1 MEDNSNKVQIP
12 VEKSNQEF
20 SQTEYPPRTSLFNS
34 LRSITRLMIGSV
46 GLGIDEFQRHLS
58 SWDEEY
64 QYSQIQNEPS
74 NYLPSTIENKDK
86 ITVIPY
92 EEIES
97 DQPSNDLRFTL
108 IGLLFEAQDKFNSRL
123 QTVSRAGSLINNIT
137 APIVRPLTRSWLI
150 PPLRRRYDALVERG
164 EDELNRWT
172 TLGRS
177 EYIRSRA
184 MTQTAVESTYQETI
198 DTLANDPEIQ
208 ELIQTQGIG
217 LAGEVVDELR
227 ERSVSA
233 DNFLDGFVRAILRRT
248 PRSELPPPPED
259 VQKSAINVR
268 VRKPMSETDL

>member
-1 MEDNSNKVQIP
+1 MEDNSKKVLIP

-58 SWDEEY
+58 SWDKEY
-64 QYSQIQNEPS
+64 QYSQLQNDSNNYNPS
-74 NYLPSTIENKDK
+74 SIENNELV
-86 ITVIPY
+86 TVIPY

-97 DQPSNDLRFTL
+97 AQPSNDFRFTI
-108 IGLLFEAQDKFNSRL
+108 IGLLFETQDKLHSRL
-123 QTVSRAGSLINNIT
+123 QTVSRAGRLINEVT
-137 APIVRPLTRSWLI
+137 TPIVRPFTRSWLI
-150 PPLRRRYDALVERG
+150 PPLRRRYNALVERG

-172 TLGRS
+172 SLGRS
-177 EYIRSRA
+177 EYIRSRVMA
-184 MTQTAVESTYQETI
+184 QTAVESTYQETI

-233 DNFLDGFVRAILRRT
+233 DNFLDGFVRALLRRT
-248 PRSELPPPPED
+248 PRKELPPPPED
-259 VQKSAINVR
+259 VQKSAIYD
-268 VRKPMSETDL
+268 RKPMSEPDK

>member
-1 MEDNSNKVQIP
+1 MEDNSSKALIP
-12 VEKSNQEF
+12 VEKSHQEL
-20 SQTEYPPRTSLFNS
+20 SQAKYHPRTSFFGG
-34 LRSITRLMIGSV
+34 LRSLTRLMIGGV

-58 SWDEEY
+58 NWDEEY
-64 QYSQIQNEPS
+64 QYSQIQNESS
-74 NYLPSTIENKDK
+74 NYHPSSIENKDK
-86 ITVIPY
+86 VTVIPY

-97 DQPSNDLRFTL
+97 DQPSNDFRFTI
-108 IGLLFEAQDKFNSRL
+108 IGLLFETQDKLQSRL
-123 QTVSRAGSLINNIT
+123 QTVSRAGRLINDIT
-137 APIVRPLTRSWLI
+137 APIVRPFTRSWLI
-150 PPLRRRYDALVERG
+150 PPLRRRYNALVERG

-172 TLGRS
+172 SLGRS

-184 MTQTAVESTYQETI
+184 MAQTAVESTYQETI

-217 LAGEVVDELR
+217 LAGEVVDEFR

-259 VQKSAINVR
+259 VQKSAVHVR
-268 VRKPMSETDL
+268 HPMSETDK

>member
-1 MEDNSNKVQIP
+1 MEDNSKKALIP
-12 VEKSNQEF
+12 VEKSNREF

-34 LRSITRLMIGSV
+34 FRSITRLMIGSM

-58 SWDEEY
+58 SWDEDY

-74 NYLPSTIENKDK
+74 NYHPSTIENKDK
-86 ITVIPY
+86 ISVIPY

-97 DQPSNDLRFTL
+97 DQPSNDFRFTL
-108 IGLLFEAQDKFNSRL
+108 IGLLFETQDKFNSRL
-123 QTVSRAGSLINNIT
+123 QTVSRAGRLINDVT
-137 APIVRPLTRSWLI
+137 TPIVRPFTRSWLI

-184 MTQTAVESTYQETI
+184 MAQTAVESTYQETV
-198 DTLANDPEIQ
+198 DTLSNDPEIRD
-208 ELIQTQGIG
+208 LIQTHGVG

-233 DNFLDGFVRAILRRT
+233 DNFLDGFVRALFRRT
-248 PRSELPPPPED
+248 PRAELPPPPEE
-259 VQKSAINVR
+259 VQKSAVQVR
-268 VRKPMSETDL
+268 QPMSETDK

>member
-1 MEDNSNKVQIP
+1 MEDNSNKALIP
-12 VEKSNQEF
+12 VETSNQEL
-20 SQTEYPPRTSLFNS
+20 SQTEYPPRTSLFSS

-64 QYSQIQNEPS
+64 QYSQLQNESNNYNPS
-74 NYLPSTIENKDK
+74 SIENDE
-86 ITVIPY
+86 IVTVIPY

-97 DQPSNDLRFTL
+97 DQPSNDFRFTL
-108 IGLLFEAQDKFNSRL
+108 IGLLFETQNKLHSRL
-123 QTVSRAGSLINNIT
+123 QTVSRAGRLINDVT
-137 APIVRPLTRSWLI
+137 TPIVRPFTRSWLI
-150 PPLRRRYDALVERG
+150 PPLRRRYNALVERG

-172 TLGRS
+172 SLGQS

-184 MTQTAVESTYQETI
+184 MAQTAVESTYQETV

-233 DNFLDGFVRAILRRT
+233 DNFLDGFVRALLRRT
-248 PRSELPPPPED
+248 PRAELPPPPED
-259 VQKSAINVR
+259 VQESAEHVR
-268 VRKPMSETDL
+268 HHMSETDK

>member
-1 MEDNSNKVQIP
+1 MEDNSSKALIP
-12 VEKSNQEF
+12 VEKSHQEL
-20 SQTEYPPRTSLFNS
+20 SQAKNRPRTSLFGS

-64 QYSQIQNEPS
+64 QYSKLQNDSNNYNPS
-74 NYLPSTIENKDK
+74 SIEKK
-86 ITVIPY
+86 ELVTVIPY

-97 DQPSNDLRFTL
+97 DQPSNDFRFTI
-108 IGLLFEAQDKFNSRL
+108 IGLLFETQDKLHSRL
-123 QTVSRAGSLINNIT
+123 QTVSRAGRLINDVT
-137 APIVRPLTRSWLI
+137 APIVRPFTRSWLI
-150 PPLRRRYDALVERG
+150 PPLRRRYNALVERG
-164 EDELNRWT
+164 EDEFNRWT
-172 TLGRS
+172 SLGRS

-184 MTQTAVESTYQETI
+184 MAQTAVESTYQETI

-233 DNFLDGFVRAILRRT
+233 DNFLDGFVRALLRRT
-248 PRSELPPPPED
+248 PRAELPPPPEE
-259 VQKSAINVR
+259 VQKSAVHVR
-268 VRKPMSETDL
+268 QPMSETDK

>member
-1 MEDNSNKVQIP
+1 MEDNLSKALIP
-12 VEKSNQEF
+12 VEKPHQEL
-20 SQTEYPPRTSLFNS
+20 SQAKNRPRTSLFGS
-34 LRSITRLMIGSV
+34 LRSLTRLMIGSV

-64 QYSQIQNEPS
+64 QYSQIQNDSS
-74 NYLPSTIENKDK
+74 NYHPSSIENNEN

-92 EEIES
+92 EEIENEE
-97 DQPSNDLRFTL
+97 PSNDFRFTL
-108 IGLLFEAQDKFNSRL
+108 IGLLFETQDKLHSRL
-123 QTVSRAGSLINNIT
+123 QTVSRVGRLINDIT
-137 APIVRPLTRSWLI
+137 TPIVKPFTRSWLI
-150 PPLRRRYDALVERG
+150 PPLRRRYNALVERG

-172 TLGRS
+172 SLGRS

-184 MTQTAVESTYQETI
+184 MAQTAIESTYQETI

-233 DNFLDGFVRAILRRT
+233 DNFLDGFVRALLRRT
-248 PRSELPPPPED
+248 PRAELPPPPED
-259 VQKSAINVR
+259 VQKSAIYVR
-268 VRKPMSETDL
+268 NPISETDK

>member
-1 MEDNSNKVQIP
+1 MEDNSSKAIIP
-12 VEKSNQEF
+12 VKKNHQEL
-20 SQTEYPPRTSLFNS
+20 SQAKYRPRTSLFGS
-34 LRSITRLMIGSV
+34 LRSLTRLMIGSV

-64 QYSQIQNEPS
+64 RYSQIQNEPS
-74 NYLPSTIENKDK
+74 NYHPSTIENKDK

-97 DQPSNDLRFTL
+97 DQPSNDFRFTL
-108 IGLLFEAQDKFNSRL
+108 IGLLFETQDKLQSRL
-123 QTVSRAGSLINNIT
+123 QTVSRAGRLINDIT

-172 TLGRS
+172 SLGRS

-184 MTQTAVESTYQETI
+184 MAQTAVESTYQETV

-217 LAGEVVDELR
+217 LAVEVVDELR

-233 DNFLDGFVRAILRRT
+233 DNFLDGFVRALFRRT
-248 PRSELPPPPED
+248 PRAELPLPPVE
-259 VQKSAINVR
+259 VQKSAVQVR
-268 VRKPMSETDL
+268 QPVSETDK

>member
-1 MEDNSNKVQIP
+1 MEDNSRKALIP
-12 VEKSNQEF
+12 VEKSHQDS
-20 SQTEYPPRTSLFNS
+20 SQANYRPRTSLLGG
-34 LRSITRLMIGSV
+34 LRSLTRLMIGSV

-64 QYSQIQNEPS
+64 QYSQIQNESS
-74 NYLPSTIENKDK
+74 NYHPSSIENNDK
-86 ITVIPY
+86 ATVIPY

-97 DQPSNDLRFTL
+97 DLPSNDFRFTI
-108 IGLLFEAQDKFNSRL
+108 IGLLFETQDKLQSRL
-123 QTVSRAGSLINNIT
+123 QTVSRAGRLVNDIT

-172 TLGRS
+172 SLGRS

-184 MTQTAVESTYQETI
+184 MAQTAVESTYQETV

-217 LAGEVVDELR
+217 LAVEVVDELR

-233 DNFLDGFVRAILRRT
+233 DNFLDGFVRALLRRT
-248 PRSELPPPPED
+248 PRAELPLPPEE
-259 VQKSAINVR
+259 VQKSAVQVR
-268 VRKPMSETDL
+268 HPVSETDK

>member
-1 MEDNSNKVQIP
+1 MEDNSSKALIP
-12 VEKSNQEF
+12 VEKSHQEL
-20 SQTEYPPRTSLFNS
+20 SQAKNRPRTSLFGS

-64 QYSQIQNEPS
+64 QYSKLQNDSNNYNPS
-74 NYLPSTIENKDK
+74 SIEKNELV
-86 ITVIPY
+86 TVIPY

-97 DQPSNDLRFTL
+97 DQPSNDFRFTI
-108 IGLLFEAQDKFNSRL
+108 IGLLFETQDKLHSRL
-123 QTVSRAGSLINNIT
+123 QTVSRAGRLINDVT
-137 APIVRPLTRSWLI
+137 APIVRPFTRSWLI
-150 PPLRRRYDALVERG
+150 PPLRRRYNALVERG
-164 EDELNRWT
+164 EDEFNRWT
-172 TLGRS
+172 SLGRS

-184 MTQTAVESTYQETI
+184 MAQTAVESTYQETI

-233 DNFLDGFVRAILRRT
+233 DNFLDGFVRALLRRT
-248 PRSELPPPPED
+248 PRAELPPPPEE
-259 VQKSAINVR
+259 VQKSAVHVR
-268 VRKPMSETDL
+268 QPMSETDK

>member
-1 MEDNSNKVQIP
+1 MEDNSNKALIP

-20 SQTEYPPRTSLFNS
+20 SQTEHPPGTSLFNS

-74 NYLPSTIENKDK
+74 NYHPSTIEDKDK

-97 DQPSNDLRFTL
+97 DQLSNDFRFTL
-108 IGLLFEAQDKFNSRL
+108 IGLLFETQDKLNSRL
-123 QTVSRAGSLINNIT
+123 QTVSRTGRKINNVT
-137 APIVRPLTRSWLI
+137 TPIVRPFTRSWLI
-150 PPLRRRYDALVERG
+150 PPLRSRYNALVERG

-172 TLGRS
+172 SLGRS

-184 MTQTAVESTYQETI
+184 MAQSAVESTYQETI
-198 DTLANDPEIQ
+198 DTFANDPEIQ
-208 ELIQTQGIG
+208 ELIQTQGIS
-217 LAGEVVDELR
+217 LAVEVVDELR

-233 DNFLDGFVRAILRRT
+233 DNFLDGFVRALLRRT
-248 PRSELPPPPED
+248 PRKELPPPPED
-259 VQKSAINVR
+259 VQKSAEHVR
-268 VRKPMSETDL
+268 HHMSETDK

>member
-1 MEDNSNKVQIP
+1 MEDNSSKALIP
-12 VEKSNQEF
+12 VEKNHLEL
-20 SQTEYPPRTSLFNS
+20 SQAKYRPRTSLFGS
-34 LRSITRLMIGSV
+34 LRSLTRLMLGSV

-64 QYSQIQNEPS
+64 QYSQFQNEPS
-74 NYLPSTIENKDK
+74 NYHPSTIENNDK

-97 DQPSNDLRFTL
+97 DQSSNDFRFIL
-108 IGLLFEAQDKFNSRL
+108 IGLLFETQNKFNSRL
-123 QTVSRAGSLINNIT
+123 QTVSRAGSLINNIA
-137 APIVRPLTRSWLI
+137 APIIKPFTRSWLI

-172 TLGRS
+172 SLGRS

-184 MTQTAVESTYQETI
+184 MAQTAVESTYQETI

-233 DNFLDGFVRAILRRT
+233 DNFLDGFVRALLRRT

-259 VQKSAINVR
+259 VQKRAIYG
-268 VRKPMSETDL
+268 RKPISEPDK